1 MILKVFDRIDLDKNP
16 FREVNLKGANDFYL
30 ISITKD
36 KNIKSVVF
44 EVAIDSGVKGK
55 PLQLPNIKL
64 ELDGKNEVSGV
75 RVLNHPSEFYIRPVQ
90 VTYEDGHDKA
100 CGKFDI
106 EVNLN
111 AQDLG

>member
-1 MILKVFDRIDLDKNP
+1 MILKVFDKIDLDKNP

-30 ISITKD
+30 IGITKD
-36 KNIKSVVF
+36 KKIKSVVF

-55 PLQLPNIKL
+55 PLHLPNIKL
-64 ELDGKNEVSGV
+64 ELDEEINGV